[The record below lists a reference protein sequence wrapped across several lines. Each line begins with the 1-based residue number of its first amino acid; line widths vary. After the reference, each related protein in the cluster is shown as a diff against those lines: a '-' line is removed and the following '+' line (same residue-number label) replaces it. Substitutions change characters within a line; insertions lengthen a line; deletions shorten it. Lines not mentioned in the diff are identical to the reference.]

1 MFLFGVVFSM
11 RKGYSLYI
19 KDLKE
24 NLTMTTYIYSRVSTE
39 EQNSAQQAKL
49 LSEHYKHDFIVEEKA
64 SGKNMDRPKF
74 EKLLAQLKQG
84 DELVVYDVSR
94 VGRNAREILTV
105 AEELKTRGVRLVVH
119 TLGSVDV
126 TSAAGGMILAV
137 FAGFAQMERQN
148 MLERQR
154 IGIDRA
160 KAEGKYKG
168 RNPIGEATIATAR
181 RMRVEGASMDEVS
194 KQLKIGVSTLYRLL
208 KS

>member
-1 MFLFGVVFSM
+1 
-11 RKGYSLYI
+11 
-19 KDLKE
+19 
-24 NLTMTTYIYSRVSTE
+24 MTTYIYSRVSTE

>member
-1 MFLFGVVFSM
+1 M